1 MTNAFAN
8 EVAAVRPRV
17 TAVVARLVGND
28 AEDVVQ
34 EAVLRAFLSLPQ
46 LRDRNSFESWLCG
59 IALNV
64 AKMQLRRAATE
75 ARVLAAAGSRVT
87 VDEREPLAD
96 VRDAVLLLPSAQ
108 RDAVLLHYIEGLSCE
123 EIAAALDTTPGAVKA
138 RLHRARVD
146 LRRSLAPHAP
156 APLKRKE
163 FPMIEMTLEDVI
175 VRVDM
180 EDPTKLV
187 WDQRIVVLREK
198 AGTRRLPIWM
208 GAGEGNALA
217 LRLHEATTPRPV
229 TADLMAELVRVL
241 GGAVQ
246 QVAVTKLEA
255 KTFYAEV
262 TVDGQTVDARPSDA
276 INLAVRTGA
285 PVLVSATVLDESGIE
300 AITGSDA
307 AEVDVPE
314 CVDVPPGEWRSLTKD
329 LLATLYSPPR

>member
-1 MTNAFAN
+1 MSSTFAD

-17 TAVVARLVGND
+17 TAVVARLVGDD

-34 EAVLRAFLSLPQ
+34 EAVLRAFLSLSQ
-46 LRDRNSFESWLCG
+46 LRDRDRFESWLCG
-59 IALNV
+59 IAINV

-75 ARVLAAAGSRVT
+75 ARVLAASGPRVT
-87 VDEREPLAD
+87 LDEQEPLAD
-96 VRDAVLLLPSAQ
+96 VRNAVLLLPSAQ

-123 EIAAALDTTPGAVKA
+123 EIATTLGTTPGAEKA

-156 APLKRKE
+156 VPLKQE
-163 FPMIEMTLEDVI
+163 ESPMIEMTLEDVI
-175 VRVDM
+175 VRVDA
-180 EDPTKLV
+180 EEPAKLV

-198 AGTRRLPIWM
+198 KGPRRLSIWM

-217 LRLHEATTPRPV
+217 LRLHEATTPRPM

-241 GGAVQ
+241 GGAVE

-255 KTFYAEV
+255 KIFYAEV

-285 PVLVSATVLDESGIE
+285 PVLVSSAVLDDAGIE
-300 AITGSDA
+300 GDT
-307 AEVDVPE
+307 AEVDVPDGVE
-314 CVDVPPGEWRSLTKD
+314 IPPGEWRSLTKD
-329 LLATLYSPPR
+329 LLATLHSPPR